1 MVERA
6 DASTE
11 QLVDRDWFSV
21 VAPGA
26 HPSPESPRSPTQ
38 LHPSRQNFGPK
49 RNLTTTD
56 ARSEGSA
63 DPLRD
68 AASPDPS
75 PYLPHDTTP
84 KTIST
89 SLPSASPRGVR
100 RARHPRCRSNRPRPR
115 GRCGRGLGRG
125 RRGAQP
131 VGSPDAT
138 DTSNRGSRQHHRE
151 RDTRAAPGGDGTA
164 RAQEGP
170 QGSRRIIPLGEGA
183 ETWRTR

>member
-56 ARSEGSA
+56 ARR
-63 DPLRD
+63 LRR
-68 AASPDPS
+68 PS
-75 PYLPHDTTP
+75 PRRSLARPSPHLPHDTTP
-84 KTIST
+84 KIIST
-89 SLPSASPRGVR
+89 SLPSASPRGVH

-183 ETWRTR
+183 ETRTR